1 MSELEDGLAHA
12 LAVLAVTLAILFYLG
27 WWRIPRVTIG
37 DNETALIYRHGR
49 FSRQVGPGRHFLFP
63 GSVVRRCRTIPQTL
77 HIRPPDMLTRDGI
90 PVRVTALVTFRIAPA
105 DARGVLETDVL
116 TPIERVRH
124 TALFAL
130 SDLIED
136 RTMADLLEERGGLD
150 AELTSNMREREV
162 PLPPRIALLDVRVGP
177 LTVGPDVRRML
188 IAAARD
194 RANPD
199 PTAGA

>member
-27 WWRIPRVTIG
+27 WWRIPRTTIA
-37 DNETALIYRHGR
+37 DHETALIYRHGR
-49 FSRQVGPGRHFLFP
+49 FSRQVGPGRHFVFP
-63 GSVVRRCRTIPQTL
+63 GSTVRRCRTIPQTL

-90 PVRVTALVTFRIAPA
+90 PVRATALVTF
-105 DARGVLETDVL
+105 
-116 TPIERVRH
+116 
-124 TALFAL
+124 
-130 SDLIED
+130 
-136 RTMADLLEERGGLD
+136 
-150 AELTSNMREREV
+150 
-162 PLPPRIALLDVRVGP
+162 RIALLDVRVGP

-194 RANPD
+194 RATY